1 MQLPG
6 RDKVIV
12 SGVIFALVFCLT
24 VRPVLNAA
32 DPDSSSLR
40 NRDSLAETLF
50 RYAGNLSAGLHGR
63 PLEERSAS
71 DYHRAL
77 DAYGQ
82 VIRLNT
88 DNYFS
93 AESLARRAELLREM
107 ADATGDSALY
117 KQSIEA
123 YRNIVLEHPHS
134 AFVGDALMGI
144 AQIYEESLQDLDGA
158 AAAYRELI
166 SYFPSSV
173 LAREARAV
181 LARFEAQ
188 LMNRPADVMISRN
201 GGEQKMQELPGSP
214 RLTNVRNFS
223 GSDYARVVV
232 DLSQEARY
240 VERRTG
246 NRLSIQ
252 LSSAEVSSSLYG
264 RRFIVGDGSL
274 LKRIVV
280 SDGAAAQPPLQG
292 TVLIDIEVGS
302 LSSYSTFRLSEPERI
317 VIDLHAAGSIAKT
330 HTREALPIA
339 TPRSD
344 TSVRSV
350 AAKAEAREAQP
361 RTRNLNAADRNA
373 SMALP
378 EITDPIL
385 PLPPSSSTE
394 TVNTPAAAAQA
405 LAAKVDAKAAQSPI
419 TRIVIDP
426 GHGGHDTGT
435 ISAGGMREKDLV
447 LDVARRLRAYIK
459 NHYPEV
465 EVIMTRDT
473 DRFVALEERT
483 AIANSRHADLFI
495 SVHANASPSRAASG
509 VETFF
514 LSPDRAPAEDLQA
527 AARENARL
535 ASSKADEKPQPMFA
549 SVTVGNRVA
558 ESRELARYIQAG
570 LVRGIGAQSPRTAM
584 NRGVKHAPFVVL
596 LGAAMPSVLAEVSFL
611 SNPKDEAL
619 LQTGQFRERV
629 AASLFA
635 GLNAYLKKNRAP
647 EPKAEQKA
655 K

>member
-1 MQLPG
+1 MHWQG
-6 RDKVIV
+6 RYKLIV
-12 SGVIFALVFCLT
+12 SGVVFALVFCLT

-32 DPDSSSLR
+32 DPDSSASR
-40 NRDSLAETLF
+40 NPGSLADKLF
-50 RYAGNLSAGLHGR
+50 RYANDLGRALHER
-63 PLEERSAS
+63 PLEERAAS
-71 DYHRAL
+71 DYRRAL

-93 AESLARRAELLREM
+93 AESLTRKAELLREM

-117 KQSIEA
+117 QQAIEA
-123 YRNIVLEHPHS
+123 YRSVVAEHTHS
-134 AFVGDALMGI
+134 AFVGEALTGI
-144 AQIYEESLQDLDGA
+144 AQIYEENLQDLDGA

-188 LMNRPADVMISRN
+188 LKHRPVDVMISADTVDRPT
-201 GGEQKMQELPGSP
+201 GTPT
-214 RLTNVRNFS
+214 LTNVRNFS
-223 GSDYARVVV
+223 GPDYARVVV
-232 DLSQEARY
+232 DLSDQTRY
-240 VERRTG
+240 AERRAG

-252 LSSAEVSSSLYG
+252 LEGAAVSSSLFG

-280 SDGAAAQPPLQG
+280 SDGAAAAQG
-292 TVLIDIEVGS
+292 TVQVDIEVGS
-302 LSSYSTFRLSEPERI
+302 LSAYSTFRLSEPERI
-317 VIDLHAAGSIAKT
+317 VIDLHAAGFVVKTPARESSLSSTTRPEASGRSI
-330 HTREALPIA
+330 
-339 TPRSD
+339 
-344 TSVRSV
+344 
-350 AAKAEAREAQP
+350 AAKAEARDAQP
-361 RTRNLNAADRNA
+361 RTNLSAAERNA
-373 SMALP
+373 LKSLP
-378 EITDPIL
+378 EISDPIL
-385 PLPPSSSTE
+385 PLPQGSTA
-394 TVNTPAAAAQA
+394 NPAAAAVDA

-419 TRIVIDP
+419 KRIVIDP

-435 ISAGGMREKDLV
+435 ISANGMREKDLV
-447 LDVARRLRAYIK
+447 LDVGRRLRAYIK
-459 NHYPEV
+459 NTYPDV
-465 EVIMTRDT
+465 EVIMTRDS

-483 AIANSRHADLFI
+483 AIANSRRADLFI

-535 ASSKADEKPQPMFA
+535 ASNKVGEKPEPMFA

-647 EPKAEQKA
+647 EAKA

>member
-1 MQLPG
+1 MQWQG
-6 RDKVIV
+6 RYKLIV
-12 SGVIFALVFCLT
+12 SGVVFALVFCLT

-32 DPDSSSLR
+32 DPDSSGSR
-40 NRDSLAETLF
+40 NPSSLADKLF
-50 RYAGNLSAGLHGR
+50 RYANDLGRAIHDR

-71 DYHRAL
+71 DYRRAL

-93 AESLARRAELLREM
+93 AESLTRKAELLRQM
-107 ADATGDSALY
+107 ADATGESALY
-117 KQSIEA
+117 QQAIEA
-123 YRNIVLEHPHS
+123 YRSVVAEHTHS
-134 AFVGDALMGI
+134 TFVGEALTGI
-144 AQIYEESLQDLDGA
+144 AQIYEENLQDLDGA
-158 AAAYRELI
+158 AAAYKELI
-166 SYFPSSV
+166 SHFPSSV

-181 LARFEAQ
+181 MARFDAQ
-188 LMNRPADVMISRN
+188 LKHRPVDVMIA
-201 GGEQKMQELPGSP
+201 GGSVDRPTGTP
-214 RLTNVRNFS
+214 TLTNVRNFS
-223 GSDYARVVV
+223 GPDYARVVV
-232 DLSQEARY
+232 DLSDQARY
-240 VERRTG
+240 AERRSG

-252 LSSAEVSSSLYG
+252 LSSAAVSSTLFG

-280 SDGAAAQPPLQG
+280 TDGAAGAQGPAQG
-292 TVLIDIEVGS
+292 MVQIDIEVGS

-317 VIDLHAAGSIAKT
+317 VIDLHAAGSIAGT
-330 HTREALPIA
+330 TARERAPGSNTRPEA
-339 TPRSD
+339 
-344 TSVRSV
+344 SVRSV
-350 AAKAEAREAQP
+350 GAKAEVRETQP
-361 RTRNLNAADRNA
+361 RTNLSAAEKNALK
-373 SMALP
+373 SLP
-378 EITDPIL
+378 EISEPIL
-385 PLPPSSSTE
+385 PLAQGSTA
-394 TVNTPAAAAQA
+394 NPAAAAAEA

-419 TRIVIDP
+419 KRIVIDP

-435 ISAGGMREKDLV
+435 ISASGMREKDLV
-447 LDVARRLRAYIK
+447 LDVGRRLRAFIK
-459 NHYPEV
+459 NNYPDV

-483 AIANSRHADLFI
+483 AIANSRRADLFI

-535 ASSKADEKPQPMFA
+535 ATDKTGEKPEPMFA

-611 SNPKDEAL
+611 SNPKDDAL
-619 LQTGQFRERV
+619 LQTGQFRERI

-635 GLNAYLKKNRAP
+635 GLNAYLKKNRAS
-647 EPKAEQKA
+647 ETKA

>member
-1 MQLPG
+1 MQSSG
-6 RDKVIV
+6 RYKLIV
-12 SGVIFALVFCLT
+12 SGLVFALVFCLT

-32 DPDSSSLR
+32 DPASGSRNPSSLADR
-40 NRDSLAETLF
+40 LF
-50 RYAGNLSAGLHGR
+50 RYSNDLRRSLHER
-63 PLEERSAS
+63 PLEERSES
-71 DYHRAL
+71 DYRRAL

-93 AESLARRAELLREM
+93 AESLVRRAELLREM

-117 KQSIEA
+117 KQAIEA
-123 YRNIVLEHPHS
+123 YRAVVSQHTHS
-134 AFVGDALMGI
+134 AFVGEALTGI
-144 AQIYEESLQDLDGA
+144 AQIYKENLQDLDGA
-158 AAAYRELI
+158 AEAYRELI

-173 LAREARAV
+173 LGREARAV
-181 LARFEAQ
+181 LARFEEQ
-188 LMNRPADVMISRN
+188 LKNRPVDVMIA
-201 GGEQKMQELPGSP
+201 PGAADRLTGTP
-214 RLTNVRNFS
+214 TLTNVRNFS
-223 GSDYARVVV
+223 GPDYARVVV
-232 DLSQEARY
+232 DLSDQTRY
-240 VERRTG
+240 SEHRDGT
-246 NRLSIQ
+246 RLSIQ
-252 LSSAEVSSSLYG
+252 LSSAAISSSLFG
-264 RRFIVGDGSL
+264 RRFIVGDGGL

-280 SDGAAAQPPLQG
+280 CDGQSVSGDSAQAS
-292 TVLIDIEVGS
+292 VKIDIEVSS
-302 LSSYSTFRLSEPERI
+302 LSAYSTFRLSEPERI
-317 VIDLHAAGSIAKT
+317 VIDLHAAGFIGRPT
-330 HTREALPIA
+330 TRDGSTGSAVTPEASA
-339 TPRSD
+339 
-344 TSVRSV
+344 RSV
-350 AAKAEAREAQP
+350 EKTAQQ
-361 RTRNLNAADRNA
+361 RTENLSAMERNA
-373 SMALP
+373 SKSLP

-385 PLPPSSSTE
+385 PLAQGNTSTS
-394 TVNTPAAAAQA
+394 AAAAA
-405 LAAKVDAKAAQSPI
+405 EAIAAKVDAKAAQSLI
-419 TRIVIDP
+419 KRIVIDP

-435 ISAGGMREKDLV
+435 ISPGGMREKDLV

-459 NHYPEV
+459 NNYPDV

-483 AIANSRHADLFI
+483 AIANSRRADLFI

-527 AARENARL
+527 AARENTRL
-535 ASSKADEKPQPMFA
+535 ASDKTGERPEPMFA

-647 EPKAEQKA
+647 EVKSK
-655 K
+655 